1 MGWGVS
7 ARTISADTRQ
17 ALQAL
22 SHECDSLRKTA
33 KVLQVPHSLLSDI
46 LGNRHGHVSLA
57 NENRIR
63 AVLNLPPLPAPVPIP
78 PCPDCGSVH
87 HARCHGNGGACVV
100 LAQTERVV
108 TARPPAK
115 RPRRLVRPVATPT
128 QNSRRLALGDTWRAI
143 IEAGL
148 AAREA
153 VSGGQEE
160 VSE

>member
-63 AVLNLPPLPAPVPIP
+63 AVLNLPPLPAPVPVD

-87 HARCHGNGGACVV
+87 HARCHGNDGPVVV
-100 LAQTERVV
+100 LAATERVV
-108 TARPPAK
+108 KAGGGRK
-115 RPRRLVRPVATPT
+115 RKRLVRPVADET
-128 QNSRRLALGDTWRAI
+128 QNSRRIALGAGWREI

-148 AAREA
+148 SALEWRE
-153 VSGGQEE
+153 G
-160 VSE
+160 